1 MIAQVRSEGLSE
13 GVVKR
18 TLDPNKNVGVLFV
31 YISYYWNLFFTVV
44 FTNIQVIDFNYFY

>member
-31 YISYYWNLFFTVV
+31 CLF
-44 FTNIQVIDFNYFY
+44 ILVIIGICFLQ